1 MPNNLDIGLNS
12 PRGRSEI
19 FTHSITEKQ
28 LKYKLQHRVQALM
41 SVGNESHPHTQT
53 VLWEQNLAAMT
64 TKTQAL
70 AT

>member
-1 MPNNLDIGLNS
+1 
-12 PRGRSEI
+12 
-19 FTHSITEKQ
+19 
-28 LKYKLQHRVQALM
+28 M